1 MSSRSGQGPQQAGGP
16 QPSPHSLSHVVPL
29 LDGTAQRS
37 KTSRCVLTSG
47 PLHRLR
53 SHCAVAVL
61 SPEPSAYDPPPK
73 EALPHFVLPGLGP
86 STKPLL
92 FFLEPASGFPE
103 TQTKRSAC
111 GTPQKHGTLLVPLS
125 GIQALQLPPPL
136 AGAASPPHSRPQ
148 PPELSLPAPRVT
160 GDRTPVLRFGVYL
173 LALRQAALLP
183 FWRVINPL
191 KSITA
196 TPFRELSPAARGAF

>member
-1 MSSRSGQGPQQAGGP
+1 MEPFPSKLGCVQSHEQPLRTGSPAGRRP
-16 QPSPHSLSHVVPL
+16 PTLTPLSHVVPL

-47 PLHRLR
+47 PLRRLR

-136 AGAASPPHSRPQ
+136 AGAASPPHSLPQ
-148 PPELSLPAPRVT
+148 PPSCPFQPLGSQETGLLCSDSGSAFWHCAKLPSCHS
-160 GDRTPVLRFGVYL
+160 GGL
-173 LALRQAALLP
+173 LIP
-183 FWRVINPL
+183 
-191 KSITA
+191 S
-196 TPFRELSPAARGAF
+196 SP